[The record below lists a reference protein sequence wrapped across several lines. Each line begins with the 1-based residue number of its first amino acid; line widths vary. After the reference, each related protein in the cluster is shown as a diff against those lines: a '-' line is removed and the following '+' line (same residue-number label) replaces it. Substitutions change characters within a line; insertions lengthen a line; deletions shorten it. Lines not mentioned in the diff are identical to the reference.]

1 MTVRLAPSFEVV
13 SVPSDAVIEFAVE
26 RIITRLKRADGDQSP
41 AVADVI
47 RRALVAALVAALVLP
62 LALSVGIENMGR
74 RPPATQPGF
83 HFHDAQSCSLKD
95 LSTQR
100 RVYT

>member
-47 RRALVAALVAALVLP
+47 RRALVAALVLP

-83 HFHDAQSCSLKD
+83 HFHDIKSVLKD
-95 LSTQR
+95 PLCAG
-100 RVYT
+100 